1 MLSIRL
7 VYAFNGRVLQKVTL
21 GKDENVRKF

>member
-7 VYAFNGRVLQKVTL
+7 VYAFNERVLQKVTL